1 MGFSSQIQTDE
12 HKQARE
18 KIRGLICSNIR
29 IYKSHAI
36 YYPYISRI
44 NAYRPLGTSK
54 AFLLVFG
61 L

>member
-29 IYKSHAI
+29 IYKSQAI
-36 YYPYISRI
+36 YYPYISRK
-44 NAYRPLGTSK
+44 NALT
-54 AFLLVFG
+54 VH
-61 L
+61 